1 MNDLLNVVILR
12 KLISTSLVS
21 QNVNLV
27 LLLCEAYFHF
37 LPSVWIM
44 FLIVLYEGL
53 LGGACY
59 VNAFY
64 RISQEVKSLHHI
76 NNKTEKN
83 KCSFKL
89 DACVHQVLHVPSS
102 LKDSLKGFRSA
113 VIRMHLEYPPYLVS
127 RER

>member
-1 MNDLLNVVILR
+1 MNDLLNVVMLR

-27 LLLCEAYFHF
+27 ILLCEAYFHF

-76 NNKTEKN
+76 NNKTEQN

-89 DACVHQVLHVPSS
+89 DACVHQVLR
-102 LKDSLKGFRSA
+102 L
-113 VIRMHLEYPPYLVS
+113 
-127 RER
+127 

>member
-1 MNDLLNVVILR
+1 
-12 KLISTSLVS
+12 
-21 QNVNLV
+21 
-27 LLLCEAYFHF
+27 
-37 LPSVWIM
+37 M

-83 KCSFKL
+83 KSSFKL
-89 DACVHQVLHVPSS
+89 DACVHQVL
-102 LKDSLKGFRSA
+102 R
-113 VIRMHLEYPPYLVS
+113 LEKILW
-127 RER
+127 RGLGALL